1 VLWNY
6 FSWMNQVLAAIVLWA
21 ATIFL
26 LKTARRKAYSLVTA
40 LPAMFMMMVSITF
53 ILFSSQGLGLDY
65 TLSLCIASVIT
76 FITVLAYIRDVLRE
90 PGAAVTS
97 G

>member
-1 VLWNY
+1 MTILIIGLVALLLGYMLYSNSR
-6 FSWMNQVLAAIVLWA
+6 FIEGIVKPFRE
-21 ATIFL
+21 T
-26 LKTARRKAYSLVTA
+26 TPAYSRQDG
-40 LPAMFMMMVSITF
+40 M
-53 ILFSSQGLGLDY
+53 DY
-65 TLSLCIASVIT
+65 VLSLCIASVMT

>member
-1 VLWNY
+1 MTIHIIGLVALLLGY
-6 FSWMNQVLAAIVLWA
+6 LFYSRFIEGIVKPFRE
-21 ATIFL
+21 T
-26 LKTARRKAYSLVTA
+26 TPAYSKQDG
-40 LPAMFMMMVSITF
+40 M
-53 ILFSSQGLGLDY
+53 DY
-65 TLSLCIASVIT
+65 VLSLCIASVIT

>member
-1 VLWNY
+1 
-6 FSWMNQVLAAIVLWA
+6 M
-21 ATIFL
+21 
-26 LKTARRKAYSLVTA
+26 
-40 LPAMFMMMVSITF
+40 
-53 ILFSSQGLGLDY
+53 DY
-65 TLSLCIASVIT
+65 VLSLCIASVIT